1 MTRRHTLDRPL
12 CFLLLAALL
21 VSAAAGY
28 CRWFL
33 SMPAAP
39 AITMAE
45 PPHEVR
51 DAPQAEYR
59 PTVPP
64 APTSQP
70 VRKAVLPEAPAHET
84 PEPAEAVPLPAEA
97 PLSAP
102 VLPSEPASMARC
114 LLIGDSRTVGIRE
127 YAGLEGADF
136 FASTGLGPHKIGT
149 ARISVP
155 GLGKL
160 LLEDL
165 LAARTYDRVYIMLGI
180 NEVGYPAGSTI
191 KKYRALVEQIRTA
204 QPEALIIL
212 QGNLH
217 VTRAWSDSDPIINN
231 PVLDA
236 FNAETAALAD
246 GRTIFYLDP
255 NPLFD
260 GPDGG
265 LSTEKCSDGA
275 HLRARYYIEWGK
287 WLSQQSGEI
296 LRSIQGADTE

>member
-12 CFLLLAALL
+12 CSLLLAALL

-33 SMPAAP
+33 PVPAAP

-64 APTSQP
+64 APASQP

-84 PEPAEAVPLPAEA
+84 PEPDEAVPLPAEV
-97 PLSAP
+97 PLSVP
-102 VLPSEPASMARC
+102 VLPSEPASMAHC

-160 LLEDL
+160 LLEEL

-180 NEVGYPAGSTI
+180 NEVGYPAGSTM
-191 KKYRALVEQIRTA
+191 KNTA
-204 QPEALIIL
+204 
-212 QGNLH
+212 
-217 VTRAWSDSDPIINN
+217 
-231 PVLDA
+231 
-236 FNAETAALAD
+236 
-246 GRTIFYLDP
+246 
-255 NPLFD
+255 PL
-260 GPDGG
+260 
-265 LSTEKCSDGA
+265 SS
-275 HLRARYYIEWGK
+275 RSARPSPK
-287 WLSQQSGEI
+287 P
-296 LRSIQGADTE
+296 